1 MTGHCVLSLLLE
13 ASVSRGMPLSGLIR
27 LILAS
32 ENELGHVSL
41 FYFRPGGYL
50 VECSGCAHKGGFALG
65 NTFSDHPGL
74 RLTYICPGFLFSSV
88 SGFCCSGLIVRDGT
102 FVSSSPGRSHC
113 PLCFRNV
120 LERS

>member
-1 MTGHCVLSLLLE
+1 
-13 ASVSRGMPLSGLIR
+13 MPLSGLIR

-74 RLTYICPGFLFSSV
+74 RLTYICPGFFFLQSV
-88 SGFCCSGLIVRDGT
+88 GSVALGL
-102 FVSSSPGRSHC
+102 
-113 PLCFRNV
+113 
-120 LERS
+120 